1 MAKNRTPNFKLRTSN
16 LLLTLQALYKA
27 AQMTELK
34 SLIIPDRV
42 PRHIAIIMDGNGRW
56 AKQKGMP
63 RVLGHRSGVKSVREV
78 TEAAAEIGVEYL
90 TLYAFSTENWSRPPA
105 EVTALMG
112 LLVETIRGEIRDL
125 NKNGVRLMAIGD
137 LEALPSASYQALLE
151 GIEKTKNNT
160 RITLVLALNY
170 SAKWEIL
177 RAARLLAEQAAQGQ
191 LNPRDIDE
199 KVFENALST
208 RGIPDPELLIRTS
221 GETRIS
227 NFLLWQ
233 IAYAELYFTPVF
245 WPDFGRKEL
254 YEAILSYQRRERR
267 FGKISEQLV

>member
-1 MAKNRTPNFKLRTSN
+1 M
-16 LLLTLQALYKA
+16 Q
-27 AQMTELK
+27 
-34 SLIIPDRV
+34 IIPDKV

-78 TEAAAEIGVEYL
+78 TEAAAQVGVEYL
-90 TLYAFSTENWSRPPA
+90 TLYAFSTENWNRPPA
-105 EVTALMG
+105 EVTALMS
-112 LLVETIRGEIRDL
+112 LLVETIKGEIRDL
-125 NKNGVRLMAIGD
+125 NKNGVRLLAIGD
-137 LEALPSASYQALLE
+137 IEALPAPTYKALLD

-160 RITLVLALNY
+160 RINLVLALNY

-177 RAARLLAEQAAQGQ
+177 HATKLLAEKAAAGT
-191 LNPRDIDE
+191 LNPAEINE
-199 KVFENALST
+199 ELFENALST

-221 GETRIS
+221 GEARIS

-245 WPDFGRKEL
+245 WPDFGKEEL
-254 YEAILSYQRRERR
+254 LAAIASYQNRERR